1 MNHAKL
7 PIAVRTTAAALAVF
21 MTFTMLNGMI
31 AIAEP
36 EQSQL
41 MARSAP
47 RQLAQVA
54 QVAQVAAAPQDAV
67 IVARGPTSTISH

>member
-1 MNHAKL
+1 
-7 PIAVRTTAAALAVF
+7 
-21 MTFTMLNGMI
+21 MTFTVLNGMI

-47 RQLAQVA
+47 RQ
-54 QVAQVAAAPQDAV
+54 VAQVAAAPHDV
-67 IVARGPTSTISH
+67 VVACGPTSTINH

>member
-1 MNHAKL
+1 MNPAQL
-7 PIAVRTTAAALAVF
+7 PIAVRATAAALAVF

-47 RQLAQVA
+47 RQ
-54 QVAQVAAAPQDAV
+54 VAQVAATQQDAV
-67 IVARGPTSTISH
+67 LVTRGPASTIDR